1 MISEAAIGITSW
13 LWDPSWVPY
22 ALEQPEILRDVLN
35 WKKNCKTR
43 FRIDNHTGPQ
53 LNS

>member
-22 ALEQPEILRDVLN
+22 ALELAEMLRDVLN
-35 WKKNCKTR
+35 WKKNFKTG
-43 FRIDNHTGPQ
+43 FRIDNVKP
-53 LNS
+53 